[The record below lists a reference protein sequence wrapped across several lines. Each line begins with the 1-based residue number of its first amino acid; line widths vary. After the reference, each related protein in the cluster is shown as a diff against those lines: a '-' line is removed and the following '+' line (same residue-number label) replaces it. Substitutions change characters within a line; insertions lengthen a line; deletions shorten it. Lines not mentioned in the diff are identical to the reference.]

1 MKLLII
7 TSRVPWPLDKGDK
20 LRIYHQ
26 IRYLSKSFD
35 VELIALSSDK
45 NTEKDAYSEL
55 IKYCHKIHFISLSKT
70 SIALGVLKSFF
81 NGLPLQLGYFYNK
94 SIDNEIESII
104 LKSKPD
110 FIYGQLVRVA
120 EYMKNSSLP
129 KVLDLQDALSA
140 GLKRRSEKS
149 KGLFKLILKMEYKR
163 MLAYEKNR
171 LLDFTALSIITQAD
185 KDLLPEEI
193 MNKTE
198 IVPNGVDFNFFKEQ
212 NIPDEFEIVFTG
224 NMAYPPNVLAAS
236 FLVKS
241 IMPIVWESIPKARVL
256 LAGASPHASVLDL
269 ANSRVEVSG
278 WIDDIRDAY
287 AKASVFVAP
296 MQIGTGL
303 QNKLLE
309 AMAMKLPCV
318 TSELAN
324 KALKAENNKQ
334 ILIASDNDEQM
345 YADSIIRLLTE
356 KDFSKNIAEQGH
368 GFVIKNY
375 DWQSAVDR
383 LKALFEK

>member
-55 IKYCHKIHFISLSKT
+55 KKYCHSVNFISLSKT
-70 SIALGVLKSFF
+70 NIALGVLKSFF

-94 SIDNEIESII
+94 NIDKEIESII

-185 KDLLPEEI
+185 KNLLPEEI
-193 MNKTE
+193 MNKTVV
-198 IVPNGVDFNFFKEQ
+198 VPNGVDFNFFVEQ
-212 NIPDEFEIVFTG
+212 NISNEFEIVFTG
-224 NMAYPPNVLAAS
+224 NMAYPPNVLAAN
-236 FLVKS
+236 FLVKN

-278 WIDDIRDAY
+278 WIDDIRSAY

-368 GFVIKNY
+368 SFVVENY
-375 DWQSAVDR
+375 DWESAVDR
-383 LKALFEK
+383 LKALFVL